1 MTAFQKLGNHLMDRH
16 VLFDVIPDEIIRP
29 EQRSAYR
36 RVYEIDSAE
45 GIEQEKFG
53 GLSRF
58 QAPSTVRVSA
68 SRPAGGGEV
77 TLHFVNY
84 DREPGPE
91 GYAGTGIADEKP
103 IAVDGVGVDFVLPD
117 GSRVVKVEALS
128 PERPEPQPVDIQVES
143 GRLIFTM
150 PEFLV
155 YGMARIHLEPVLSAR
170 R

>member
-1 MTAFQKLGNHLMDRH
+1 M
-16 VLFDVIPDEIIRP
+16 
-29 EQRSAYR
+29 
-36 RVYEIDSAE
+36 
-45 GIEQEKFG
+45 
-53 GLSRF
+53 
-58 QAPSTVRVSA
+58 
-68 SRPAGGGEV
+68 

-103 IAVDGVGVDFVLPD
+103 IAVSGVGRRLRGAGRVPSGEG
-117 GSRVVKVEALS
+117 GSAVAGAA
-128 PERPEPQPVDIQVES
+128 PEPQPVAIQVEG
-143 GRLIFTM
+143 GRLKFTM